1 MRTHHCNEIRSE
13 HIGQSATLIGWVN
26 STRDHGGVIFIDLRD
41 REGLTQ
47 VVFRPD
53 DSIEAAQLSH
63 SLREEDVIQVT
74 GTVAARLKT
83 EEVDATNDD
92 LATGQVELVA
102 KELTIVNKAEVLP
115 FQLDK
120 ELSNED
126 LRLKHRY
133 LDLRRPRLTE
143 NLKAASHHHQSRP

>member
-1 MRTHHCNEIRSE
+1 MYRTHHCNEIRKE
-13 HIGQSATLIGWVN
+13 HIGEVVTLSGWVN

-47 VVFRPD
+47 AVFRPEE
-53 DSIEAAQLSH
+53 SEEAAKLSH
-63 SLREEDVIQVT
+63 TLRFEDVLKIQGRVADRLEGTANDKLET
-74 GTVAARLKT
+74 GDVEVVVQTV
-83 EEVDATNDD
+83 EV
-92 LATGQVELVA
+92 
-102 KELTIVNKAEVLP
+102 ISRAEVLP

-133 LDLRRPRLTE
+133 LDLRPRRERRPRDR
-143 NLKAASHHHQSRP
+143 NADSF